1 MSVLNTALIML
12 FLNHRIIVLPAAAYL
27 MPLTVIKQLFFLTA
41 DLIKTFIKP
50 CQEIKRIRPDRHV
63 HMESR
68 LFKLLG
74 IHILYNRV
82 RSSRPA
88 LIIISNLSYA
98 QPASDRKK

>member
-12 FLNHRIIVLPAAAYL
+12 FLNHRIIILPAAAYL

-68 LFKLLG
+68 GFNLLG
-74 IHILYNRV
+74 LPNHNKRV
-82 RSSRPA
+82 TSSGPA
-88 LIIISNLSYA
+88 LIIITNLSYA